1 MALSVLMMISC
12 CFAADNDTMLS
23 DGLENGTDIVNQTDY
38 YFDMGLDIDGN
49 GSADSPYNNFTDE
62 RINDDSVIHL
72 ASGEYVFNNS
82 RIFSNI
88 SFYGADAQDTVLDGN
103 GSNLTVNGTVNFRNI
118 TLTNFMII
126 NLASLNASNVIFKN
140 MLPAHVK
147 DDSYGGAIYA
157 PSNRDIH
164 LDNCIFVGNQAEY
177 GGAVYVRGGSLTIV
191 NSLFYNNLAY
201 NYGGAIAAESRVK
214 IIINNTRFSNVSSA
228 NDAGGAIYL
237 VSSSLSASN
246 MSVSNSSATFGAAVT
261 SINSDLDLNNVTL
274 MDNTARYEGGA
285 IYQIYGSIFLNSSR
299 LINNS
304 ARNGGGLFI
313 DDVNVHNITFNEF
326 TSNFASNYGGAIYSL
341 LSHCN
346 MTTNTFFNNSAFL
359 FNETYFTS
367 GINLTL
373 GNGNYSMY
381 VFNQTSVSA
390 LPSHYDLRD
399 DGYVTPVKDQ
409 GDGGNCWAFAA
420 LASLE
425 SCILKA
431 SGEVLDLSE
440 ENLKNLMAHFSD
452 YGFKDWMPNGGGNKG
467 MAVAYLVSW
476 LGPLNESDDMYDDL
490 SHISPVLESIMHV
503 QNVLYLKR
511 DNATD
516 NDAIKQAILDY
527 GAVSTSMYYD
537 IAGVY
542 DGKIYHY
549 YTGDENVNH
558 DVAIVGWDDN
568 FYIPGAPGRG
578 AWIAKNSWGESW
590 LSQYHTGGYFYI
602 SYYDKAFARPGT
614 YSSLTFILNDTIHFD
629 RNYQH
634 EVSGPTDYFYNTVNT
649 VMYENAYYAMD
660 NEFLAA
666 VSTYF
671 NTDTQWEV
679 LVYVNSL
686 LQIVQNG
693 SATPGYFTINLD
705 YPIPLAKGDLFEIIF
720 RIAVDGDVGFPI
732 SEYMSLNKLTYSP
745 NMSFVSYDD
754 GKTWYDLY
762 DLIHYYPSPY
772 YFNHHYNSQV
782 ACIKGFTQF
791 ITLNSTVQS
800 LNVTYDMLDL
810 YNVTANVLDE
820 NGNAAGNGNVTFYV
834 NGANYTAEIYKG
846 IASVKVPLSLG
857 LNSIFA
863 VFESP
868 NYYSSNSSTTYEV
881 SPIALDA
888 DIVVVQDLKDA
899 YLTFTFSQMINETIL
914 IDINGQN
921 QTVKTVDG
929 VYRLN
934 LTDLDYGNYTVN
946 VTLISDYFTADN
958 STSFF
963 VDVKRTYLSVSDV
976 ETFYRSGEAIE
987 IKLYDELGQPLND
1000 TQIKIILDGADF
1012 QNGTVHDG
1020 CFSIPVLFNV
1030 GNHTFE
1036 AVFEGDQ
1043 SYAASKNSSWVN
1055 VTKSQTRINITRI
1068 SYNSFN
1074 LFDIEADVFDQ
1085 LNQSVSEGTITF
1097 TVNNVEYDNGRLIP
1111 LAVGKNNISVVF
1123 NASNYCLSANHI
1135 SYDVL
1140 PVDLMLNISV
1150 VQDFNNAN
1158 IHFKSCQQ
1166 VNETLIITINNHS
1179 SSFKLTDGQ
1188 FQLNFTGLDYGKYV
1202 VEAQMVSDFYKSA
1215 NSTSFFV
1222 NVKRTSIQAN
1232 DLTTTYNSGE
1242 FLEIRLTDQLS
1253 QSVVGREVNCSI
1265 DDNIYYTDENGTA
1278 LIPVRLMNGVYQ
1290 ITVSFEGDDSHIK
1303 SQNTSTV
1310 TVKSTIVLPE
1320 IKNYALNSNYDVCLL
1335 DRDGSA
1341 LVNAVVT
1348 FTFNNRDYDVVSDSS
1363 GKATFIIPADSGSY
1377 DVYVS
1382 NPVSGEKLSQKV
1394 NVIKRIAENRDA
1406 SIYYGN
1412 YLTYKIRLCN
1422 DDGEFAGNLEARIT
1436 LNKKSYLIKTD
1447 KDGYAILRI
1456 KLNSGNY
1463 VITSEYKGFKV
1474 SNKITVKPTLITKNV
1489 KAKKGKAVK
1498 FTAKLLSKNGKVLK
1512 NKKIIFKIK
1521 GKVYKAKTNK
1531 KGIATIKIRNLKV
1544 GKYTVTT
1551 KYGKLQ
1557 NKNRITVKR

>member
-1 MALSVLMMISC
+1 
-12 CFAADNDTMLS
+12 
-23 DGLENGTDIVNQTDY
+23 
-38 YFDMGLDIDGN
+38 
-49 GSADSPYNNFTDE
+49 
-62 RINDDSVIHL
+62 
-72 ASGEYVFNNS
+72 
-82 RIFSNI
+82 
-88 SFYGADAQDTVLDGN
+88 
-103 GSNLTVNGTVNFRNI
+103 
-118 TLTNFMII
+118 
-126 NLASLNASNVIFKN
+126 
-140 MLPAHVK
+140 
-147 DDSYGGAIYA
+147 
-157 PSNRDIH
+157 
-164 LDNCIFVGNQAEY
+164 
-177 GGAVYVRGGSLTIV
+177 
-191 NSLFYNNLAY
+191 
-201 NYGGAIAAESRVK
+201 
-214 IIINNTRFSNVSSA
+214 
-228 NDAGGAIYL
+228 
-237 VSSSLSASN
+237 
-246 MSVSNSSATFGAAVT
+246 
-261 SINSDLDLNNVTL
+261 
-274 MDNTARYEGGA
+274 
-285 IYQIYGSIFLNSSR
+285 
-299 LINNS
+299 
-304 ARNGGGLFI
+304 
-313 DDVNVHNITFNEF
+313 
-326 TSNFASNYGGAIYSL
+326 
-341 LSHCN
+341 
-346 MTTNTFFNNSAFL
+346 
-359 FNETYFTS
+359 
-367 GINLTL
+367 
-373 GNGNYSMY
+373 
-381 VFNQTSVSA
+381 
-390 LPSHYDLRD
+390 
-399 DGYVTPVKDQ
+399 
-409 GDGGNCWAFAA
+409 
-420 LASLE
+420 
-425 SCILKA
+425 
-431 SGEVLDLSE
+431 
-440 ENLKNLMAHFSD
+440 
-452 YGFKDWMPNGGGNKG
+452 
-467 MAVAYLVSW
+467 
-476 LGPLNESDDMYDDL
+476 
-490 SHISPVLESIMHV
+490 
-503 QNVLYLKR
+503 
-511 DNATD
+511 
-516 NDAIKQAILDY
+516 
-527 GAVSTSMYYD
+527 
-537 IAGVY
+537 
-542 DGKIYHY
+542 
-549 YTGDENVNH
+549 
-558 DVAIVGWDDN
+558 
-568 FYIPGAPGRG
+568 
-578 AWIAKNSWGESW
+578 
-590 LSQYHTGGYFYI
+590 
-602 SYYDKAFARPGT
+602 
-614 YSSLTFILNDTIHFD
+614 
-629 RNYQH
+629 
-634 EVSGPTDYFYNTVNT
+634 
-649 VMYENAYYAMD
+649 
-660 NEFLAA
+660 
-666 VSTYF
+666 
-671 NTDTQWEV
+671 
-679 LVYVNSL
+679 
-686 LQIVQNG
+686 
-693 SATPGYFTINLD
+693 
-705 YPIPLAKGDLFEIIF
+705 LFEIIF
-720 RIAVDGDVGFPI
+720 RIAVDGDAGFPI

>member
-12 CFAADNDTMLS
+12 CFAADNDAILS
-23 DGLENGTDIVNQTDY
+23 DGLENGTDSVNQTDY
-38 YFDMGLDIDGN
+38 YFDVGLDIDGN

-126 NLASLNASNVIFKN
+126 NWGSLNASNVIFKN
-140 MLPAHVK
+140 MLPTYVK

-157 PSNRDIH
+157 PSNGDIH

-177 GGAVYVRGGSLTIV
+177 GGAVYVRGGSLTIM

-201 NYGGAIAAESRVK
+201 NYGGAITAESRVK
-214 IIINNTRFSNVSSA
+214 IIINNTCFSNVSSA

-237 VSSSLSASN
+237 LSSSLTAFN
-246 MSVSNSSATFGAAVT
+246 MNVSNSSATFGAAVT

-285 IYQIYGSIFLNSSR
+285 IYQIYGSLSLNSSR

-326 TSNFASNYGGAIYSL
+326 TRNSASNYGGAVYSL

-346 MTTNTFFNNSAFL
+346 MTTNAFLNNSAFL

-399 DGYVTPVKDQ
+399 YGYVTPVKDQ

-440 ENLKNLMAHFSD
+440 ENLKNLMAHYSD

-476 LGPLNESDDMYDDL
+476 LGPLNESDDIYDDL

-511 DNATD
+511 NNATD

-537 IAGVY
+537 IARVY
-542 DGKIYHY
+542 NGKIYHY

-693 SATPGYFTINLD
+693 SATPGYFTVNLD

-810 YNVTANVLDE
+810 YNVTAMVLDE

-834 NGANYTAEIYKG
+834 NGANYTAEIYRG

-914 IDINGQN
+914 IVINGQN

-934 LTDLDYGNYTVN
+934 LTDLDYGSYDVN

-976 ETFYRSGEAIE
+976 ETFYRSGDAIE

-1020 CFSIPVLFNV
+1020 RFAIPVLFNV

-1123 NASNYCLSANHI
+1123 NASNYCLSADHI
-1135 SYDVL
+1135 SYEVL

-1179 SSFKLTDGQ
+1179 SMVKLTDGQ

-1232 DLTTTYNSGE
+1232 DLTTTYDSGE
-1242 FLEIRLTDQLS
+1242 FLEIRLIDQLF
-1253 QSVVGREVNCSI
+1253 QPVVGREVNCSI

-1278 LIPVRLMNGVYQ
+1278 LIPVRLRDGVYHV
-1290 ITVSFEGDDSHIK
+1290 TVSFEGDDSHIK

-1310 TVKSTIVLPE
+1310 TVKSTIVFPE

-1382 NPVSGEKLSQKV
+1382 NPVSGEKLSQKI

-1412 YLTYKIRLCN
+1412 YLTYKILLCN

-1498 FTAKLLSKNGKVLK
+1498 FTAKLLSKNGNVLK

>member
-1 MALSVLMMISC
+1 
-12 CFAADNDTMLS
+12 
-23 DGLENGTDIVNQTDY
+23 
-38 YFDMGLDIDGN
+38 
-49 GSADSPYNNFTDE
+49 
-62 RINDDSVIHL
+62 
-72 ASGEYVFNNS
+72 
-82 RIFSNI
+82 
-88 SFYGADAQDTVLDGN
+88 
-103 GSNLTVNGTVNFRNI
+103 
-118 TLTNFMII
+118 
-126 NLASLNASNVIFKN
+126 
-140 MLPAHVK
+140 
-147 DDSYGGAIYA
+147 
-157 PSNRDIH
+157 
-164 LDNCIFVGNQAEY
+164 
-177 GGAVYVRGGSLTIV
+177 
-191 NSLFYNNLAY
+191 
-201 NYGGAIAAESRVK
+201 
-214 IIINNTRFSNVSSA
+214 
-228 NDAGGAIYL
+228 
-237 VSSSLSASN
+237 
-246 MSVSNSSATFGAAVT
+246 
-261 SINSDLDLNNVTL
+261 
-274 MDNTARYEGGA
+274 
-285 IYQIYGSIFLNSSR
+285 
-299 LINNS
+299 
-304 ARNGGGLFI
+304 
-313 DDVNVHNITFNEF
+313 
-326 TSNFASNYGGAIYSL
+326 
-341 LSHCN
+341 
-346 MTTNTFFNNSAFL
+346 
-359 FNETYFTS
+359 
-367 GINLTL
+367 
-373 GNGNYSMY
+373 
-381 VFNQTSVSA
+381 
-390 LPSHYDLRD
+390 
-399 DGYVTPVKDQ
+399 
-409 GDGGNCWAFAA
+409 
-420 LASLE
+420 
-425 SCILKA
+425 
-431 SGEVLDLSE
+431 
-440 ENLKNLMAHFSD
+440 MAHYSD
-452 YGFKDWMPNGGGNKG
+452 YGFKDWMPNNGGNKG

-537 IAGVY
+537 IARVY
-542 DGKIYHY
+542 NGKIYHY

-602 SYYDKAFARPGT
+602 SYYDNAFARPGT

-693 SATPGYFTINLD
+693 SATPGYFTVNLD

-881 SPIALDA
+881 SPIALDV

-934 LTDLDYGNYTVN
+934 LTDLDYGNYSVN

-1097 TVNNVEYDNGRLIP
+1097 TVNNVEYDNG
-1111 LAVGKNNISVVF
+1111 F
-1123 NASNYCLSANHI
+1123 NALNYCLSANHI

-1179 SSFKLTDGQ
+1179 SMVKLTDGQ

-1232 DLTTTYNSGE
+1232 GLTTTYNSGE

-1447 KDGYAILRI
+1447 KFRKLCNHFRI
-1456 KLNSGNY
+1456 
-1463 VITSEYKGFKV
+1463 
-1474 SNKITVKPTLITKNV
+1474 
-1489 KAKKGKAVK
+1489 
-1498 FTAKLLSKNGKVLK
+1498 
-1512 NKKIIFKIK
+1512 
-1521 GKVYKAKTNK
+1521 
-1531 KGIATIKIRNLKV
+1531 
-1544 GKYTVTT
+1544 
-1551 KYGKLQ
+1551 
-1557 NKNRITVKR
+1557 

>member
-1 MALSVLMMISC
+1 M
-12 CFAADNDTMLS
+12 
-23 DGLENGTDIVNQTDY
+23 
-38 YFDMGLDIDGN
+38 
-49 GSADSPYNNFTDE
+49 
-62 RINDDSVIHL
+62 
-72 ASGEYVFNNS
+72 
-82 RIFSNI
+82 
-88 SFYGADAQDTVLDGN
+88 
-103 GSNLTVNGTVNFRNI
+103 
-118 TLTNFMII
+118 
-126 NLASLNASNVIFKN
+126 
-140 MLPAHVK
+140 
-147 DDSYGGAIYA
+147 
-157 PSNRDIH
+157 
-164 LDNCIFVGNQAEY
+164 
-177 GGAVYVRGGSLTIV
+177 
-191 NSLFYNNLAY
+191 
-201 NYGGAIAAESRVK
+201 
-214 IIINNTRFSNVSSA
+214 
-228 NDAGGAIYL
+228 
-237 VSSSLSASN
+237 
-246 MSVSNSSATFGAAVT
+246 
-261 SINSDLDLNNVTL
+261 
-274 MDNTARYEGGA
+274 
-285 IYQIYGSIFLNSSR
+285 
-299 LINNS
+299 
-304 ARNGGGLFI
+304 
-313 DDVNVHNITFNEF
+313 
-326 TSNFASNYGGAIYSL
+326 
-341 LSHCN
+341 
-346 MTTNTFFNNSAFL
+346 
-359 FNETYFTS
+359 
-367 GINLTL
+367 
-373 GNGNYSMY
+373 
-381 VFNQTSVSA
+381 
-390 LPSHYDLRD
+390 
-399 DGYVTPVKDQ
+399 
-409 GDGGNCWAFAA
+409 
-420 LASLE
+420 
-425 SCILKA
+425 
-431 SGEVLDLSE
+431 
-440 ENLKNLMAHFSD
+440 
-452 YGFKDWMPNGGGNKG
+452 
-467 MAVAYLVSW
+467 
-476 LGPLNESDDMYDDL
+476 
-490 SHISPVLESIMHV
+490 
-503 QNVLYLKR
+503 
-511 DNATD
+511 
-516 NDAIKQAILDY
+516 
-527 GAVSTSMYYD
+527 
-537 IAGVY
+537 
-542 DGKIYHY
+542 
-549 YTGDENVNH
+549 
-558 DVAIVGWDDN
+558 
-568 FYIPGAPGRG
+568 
-578 AWIAKNSWGESW
+578 
-590 LSQYHTGGYFYI
+590 
-602 SYYDKAFARPGT
+602 
-614 YSSLTFILNDTIHFD
+614 
-629 RNYQH
+629 
-634 EVSGPTDYFYNTVNT
+634 
-649 VMYENAYYAMD
+649 
-660 NEFLAA
+660 
-666 VSTYF
+666 
-671 NTDTQWEV
+671 
-679 LVYVNSL
+679 
-686 LQIVQNG
+686 
-693 SATPGYFTINLD
+693 
-705 YPIPLAKGDLFEIIF
+705 
-720 RIAVDGDVGFPI
+720 
-732 SEYMSLNKLTYSP
+732 
-745 NMSFVSYDD
+745 
-754 GKTWYDLY
+754 
-762 DLIHYYPSPY
+762 
-772 YFNHHYNSQV
+772 
-782 ACIKGFTQF
+782 
-791 ITLNSTVQS
+791 
-800 LNVTYDMLDL
+800 
-810 YNVTANVLDE
+810 DE

-881 SPIALDA
+881 SPIALDV

-934 LTDLDYGNYTVN
+934 LTDLDYGNYSVN

-1111 LAVGKNNISVVF
+1111 LAVGKNNISAVF
-1123 NASNYCLSANHI
+1123 NALNYCLSANHI

-1179 SSFKLTDGQ
+1179 SMVKLTDGQ

-1232 DLTTTYNSGE
+1232 GLTTTYNSGE

>member
-1 MALSVLMMISC
+1 
-12 CFAADNDTMLS
+12 
-23 DGLENGTDIVNQTDY
+23 
-38 YFDMGLDIDGN
+38 
-49 GSADSPYNNFTDE
+49 
-62 RINDDSVIHL
+62 
-72 ASGEYVFNNS
+72 
-82 RIFSNI
+82 
-88 SFYGADAQDTVLDGN
+88 
-103 GSNLTVNGTVNFRNI
+103 
-118 TLTNFMII
+118 
-126 NLASLNASNVIFKN
+126 
-140 MLPAHVK
+140 
-147 DDSYGGAIYA
+147 
-157 PSNRDIH
+157 
-164 LDNCIFVGNQAEY
+164 
-177 GGAVYVRGGSLTIV
+177 
-191 NSLFYNNLAY
+191 
-201 NYGGAIAAESRVK
+201 
-214 IIINNTRFSNVSSA
+214 
-228 NDAGGAIYL
+228 
-237 VSSSLSASN
+237 
-246 MSVSNSSATFGAAVT
+246 
-261 SINSDLDLNNVTL
+261 
-274 MDNTARYEGGA
+274 
-285 IYQIYGSIFLNSSR
+285 
-299 LINNS
+299 
-304 ARNGGGLFI
+304 
-313 DDVNVHNITFNEF
+313 
-326 TSNFASNYGGAIYSL
+326 
-341 LSHCN
+341 
-346 MTTNTFFNNSAFL
+346 
-359 FNETYFTS
+359 
-367 GINLTL
+367 
-373 GNGNYSMY
+373 
-381 VFNQTSVSA
+381 
-390 LPSHYDLRD
+390 
-399 DGYVTPVKDQ
+399 
-409 GDGGNCWAFAA
+409 
-420 LASLE
+420 
-425 SCILKA
+425 
-431 SGEVLDLSE
+431 
-440 ENLKNLMAHFSD
+440 
-452 YGFKDWMPNGGGNKG
+452 
-467 MAVAYLVSW
+467 
-476 LGPLNESDDMYDDL
+476 
-490 SHISPVLESIMHV
+490 
-503 QNVLYLKR
+503 
-511 DNATD
+511 
-516 NDAIKQAILDY
+516 
-527 GAVSTSMYYD
+527 
-537 IAGVY
+537 
-542 DGKIYHY
+542 
-549 YTGDENVNH
+549 
-558 DVAIVGWDDN
+558 
-568 FYIPGAPGRG
+568 
-578 AWIAKNSWGESW
+578 
-590 LSQYHTGGYFYI
+590 
-602 SYYDKAFARPGT
+602 
-614 YSSLTFILNDTIHFD
+614 
-629 RNYQH
+629 
-634 EVSGPTDYFYNTVNT
+634 
-649 VMYENAYYAMD
+649 
-660 NEFLAA
+660 
-666 VSTYF
+666 
-671 NTDTQWEV
+671 
-679 LVYVNSL
+679 
-686 LQIVQNG
+686 
-693 SATPGYFTINLD
+693 
-705 YPIPLAKGDLFEIIF
+705 
-720 RIAVDGDVGFPI
+720 
-732 SEYMSLNKLTYSP
+732 MSLNKLTYSP

-881 SPIALDA
+881 SPIALDV

-934 LTDLDYGNYTVN
+934 LTDLDYGNYSVN

-1123 NASNYCLSANHI
+1123 NALNYCLSANHI

-1179 SSFKLTDGQ
+1179 SLVKLTDGQ

-1232 DLTTTYNSGE
+1232 GLTTTYNSGE

-1278 LIPVRLMNGVYQ
+1278 LIPVRLRNGVYHV
-1290 ITVSFEGDDSHIK
+1290 TVSFEGDDSHIK

-1348 FTFNNRDYDVVSDSS
+1348 FNFNNRDYDVVSDSS

-1498 FTAKLLSKNGKVLK
+1498 FTAKLLSKNGNVLK

-1531 KGIATIKIRNLKV
+1531 KGIASIKIRNLKV

>member
-12 CFAADNDTMLS
+12 CFAADNDAMLS
-23 DGLENGTDIVNQTDY
+23 DGLENVTDSVNQTDY
-38 YFDMGLDIDGN
+38 YFDVGLDIDGN

-82 RIFSNI
+82 RVFSNI

-126 NLASLNASNVIFKN
+126 NWGSLNASNVIFKN
-140 MLPAHVK
+140 MLPTYVK

-177 GGAVYVRGGSLTIV
+177 GGAVYVRGGSLTIM

-214 IIINNTRFSNVSSA
+214 IIINNTCFSNVSSA

-237 VSSSLSASN
+237 LSSSLTAFN

-285 IYQIYGSIFLNSSR
+285 IYQIYGSLSLNSSR

-326 TSNFASNYGGAIYSL
+326 TRNSASNYGGAVYSL

-346 MTTNTFFNNSAFL
+346 MTTNAFLNNSAFL
-359 FNETYFTS
+359 FNDTYFTS

-440 ENLKNLMAHFSD
+440 ENLKNLMAHYSD
-452 YGFKDWMPNGGGNKG
+452 YGFKDWMPNNGGNKG

-490 SHISPVLESIMHV
+490 SHISPVLESIIHV

-537 IAGVY
+537 IARVY
-542 DGKIYHY
+542 NGKIYHY

-602 SYYDKAFARPGT
+602 SYYDNAFARPGT

-693 SATPGYFTINLD
+693 SATPGYFTVNLD

-881 SPIALDA
+881 SPIALDV

-934 LTDLDYGNYTVN
+934 LTDLDYGNYSVN

-1055 VTKSQTRINITRI
+1055 VTKSQT
-1068 SYNSFN
+1068 

-1123 NASNYCLSANHI
+1123 NALNYCLSANHI

-1179 SSFKLTDGQ
+1179 SLVKLTDGQ

-1278 LIPVRLMNGVYQ
+1278 LIPVRLRNGVYHV
-1290 ITVSFEGDDSHIK
+1290 TVSFEGDDSHIK

-1348 FTFNNRDYDVVSDSS
+1348 FNFNNRDYDVVSDSS

-1498 FTAKLLSKNGKVLK
+1498 FTAKLLSKNGNVLK

-1531 KGIATIKIRNLKV
+1531 KGIASIKIRNLKV

>member
-23 DGLENGTDIVNQTDY
+23 DGLENVTDSVNQTDY
-38 YFDMGLDIDGN
+38 YFDVGLDIDGN

-88 SFYGADAQDTVLDGN
+88 SFYGANAQDTVLDGN

-126 NLASLNASNVIFKN
+126 NWGSLNASNAIFKN

-246 MSVSNSSATFGAAVT
+246 MNVSNSSATFGAAVT

-274 MDNTARYEGGA
+274 IDNTARYEGGA
-285 IYQIYGSIFLNSSR
+285 IYQIYGSLSLNSSR

-326 TSNFASNYGGAIYSL
+326 TSNFASNYGGAVYYL

-359 FNETYFTS
+359 FNDTYFTS

-440 ENLKNLMAHFSD
+440 ENLKNLMAHYSD
-452 YGFKDWMPNGGGNKG
+452 YGFKDWMPNTGGND
-467 MAVAYLVSW
+467 MMSVAYLVSW
-476 LGPLNESDDMYDDL
+476 LGPLNESDDRYDDL

-511 DNATD
+511 NNATD

-527 GAVSTSMYYD
+527 GAVSTSMYYE
-537 IAGVY
+537 IARIY
-542 DGKIYHY
+542 NGKIYHY
-549 YTGDENVNH
+549 YTGDAATNH
-558 DVAIVGWDDN
+558 AVAIVGWDDN

-590 LSQYHTGGYFYI
+590 LSQYHTEGYFYI

-614 YSSLTFILNDTIHFD
+614 YSSFTFVLNDTIHFD

-634 EVSGPTDYFYNTVNT
+634 EVSGPTDYFYNTVRT

-720 RIAVDGDVGFPI
+720 RITVDGDVGFPI
-732 SEYMSLNKLTYSP
+732 SEYISLNKLTYSP

-754 GKTWYDLY
+754 ETWYDLY

-834 NGANYTAEIYKG
+834 NGANYTAEIYRG

-899 YLTFTFSQMINETIL
+899 YLTFTFSQMINETIM

-934 LTDLDYGNYTVN
+934 LTDLDYGNYAVN
-946 VTLISDYFTADN
+946 VTLISDYFTAGN

-976 ETFYRSGEAIE
+976 ETFYRSGETIE
-987 IKLYDELGQPLND
+987 INIYDELGQALND
-1000 TQIKIILDGADF
+1000 AQIKIILDGVDF

-1085 LNQSVSEGTITF
+1085 LNQSVSEGAITF

-1111 LAVGKNNISVVF
+1111 LAVGKNNISAVF
-1123 NASNYCLSANHI
+1123 NALNYCLSANHI
-1135 SYDVL
+1135 SYEVL
-1140 PVDLMLNISV
+1140 PVDLMLDISV

-1166 VNETLIITINNHS
+1166 VNETIIITINNHS
-1179 SSFKLTDGQ
+1179 SGVKLTDGQ
-1188 FQLNFTGLDYGKYV
+1188 YQLNLTGLDYGEYV
-1202 VEAQMVSDFYKSA
+1202 VEAQMVSDFYTSA

-1222 NVKRTSIQAN
+1222 NVKRTSIQIN
-1232 DLTTTYNSGE
+1232 DMTTTYNSGE
-1242 FLEIRLTDQLS
+1242 FLEIRLIDQLF
-1253 QSVVGREVNCSI
+1253 QPVVGREIKCSI

-1278 LIPVRLMNGVYQ
+1278 LIPVSLRDGVYHV
-1290 ITVSFEGDDSHIK
+1290 TVSFEGDDSHIK

-1310 TVKSTIVLPE
+1310 TVKSTIILPE

-1363 GKATFIIPADSGSY
+1363 GKVTFIIPADSGSY

-1382 NPVSGEKLSQKV
+1382 NPVSGEKLSQKI

-1521 GKVYKAKTNK
+1521 GKVYKAKTNR
-1531 KGIATIKIRNLKV
+1531 KGVAAIKIRNLKV

>member
-12 CFAADNDTMLS
+12 CFAADNDAILS
-23 DGLENGTDIVNQTDY
+23 DGLENGTDSVNQTDY
-38 YFDMGLDIDGN
+38 YFDVGLDIDGN

-126 NLASLNASNVIFKN
+126 NWGSLNASNVIFKN
-140 MLPAHVK
+140 MLPTYVK

-157 PSNRDIH
+157 PSNGDIH

-177 GGAVYVRGGSLTIV
+177 GGAVYVRGGSLTIM

-201 NYGGAIAAESRVK
+201 NYGGAITAESRVK
-214 IIINNTRFSNVSSA
+214 IIINNTCFSNVSSA

-237 VSSSLSASN
+237 LSSSLTAFN
-246 MSVSNSSATFGAAVT
+246 MNVSNSSATFGAAVT

-285 IYQIYGSIFLNSSR
+285 IYQIYGSLSLNSSR

-326 TSNFASNYGGAIYSL
+326 TRNSASNYGGAVYSL

-346 MTTNTFFNNSAFL
+346 MTTNAFLNNSAFL

-399 DGYVTPVKDQ
+399 YGYVTPVKDQ

-440 ENLKNLMAHFSD
+440 ENLKNLMAHYSN

-476 LGPLNESDDMYDDL
+476 LGPLNESDDIYDDL

-511 DNATD
+511 NNATD

-537 IAGVY
+537 IARVY
-542 DGKIYHY
+542 NGKIYHY

-568 FYIPGAPGRG
+568 FYIPEAPGRG

-693 SATPGYFTINLD
+693 SATPGYFTVNLD

-720 RIAVDGDVGFPI
+720 RITVDGDVGFPI

-810 YNVTANVLDE
+810 YNVTAMVLDE

-834 NGANYTAEIYKG
+834 NGANYTAEIYRG

-914 IDINGQN
+914 IVINGQN

-934 LTDLDYGNYTVN
+934 LTDLDYGSYDVN

-976 ETFYRSGEAIE
+976 ETFYRSGDAIE

-1020 CFSIPVLFNV
+1020 RFAIPVLFNV

-1085 LNQSVSEGTITF
+1085 LNESVSEGTITF

-1123 NASNYCLSANHI
+1123 NASNYCLSADHI
-1135 SYDVL
+1135 SYEVL

-1179 SSFKLTDGQ
+1179 SMVKLTDGQ

-1232 DLTTTYNSGE
+1232 DLTTTYDSGE
-1242 FLEIRLTDQLS
+1242 FLEIRLIDQLF
-1253 QSVVGREVNCSI
+1253 QPVVGREVNCSI

-1278 LIPVRLMNGVYQ
+1278 LIPVRLRDGVYHV
-1290 ITVSFEGDDSHIK
+1290 TVSFEGDDSHIK

-1310 TVKSTIVLPE
+1310 TVKSTIVFPE

-1382 NPVSGEKLSQKV
+1382 NPVSGEKLSQKI

-1412 YLTYKIRLCN
+1412 YLTYKILLCN

-1498 FTAKLLSKNGKVLK
+1498 FTAKLLSKNGNVLK